1 MRHNM
6 KRTVIF
12 IAALLILG
20 IVVFVVVVNK
30 KSNLSG
36 FGSYDAGTDAEKR
49 HTELLNKFQQGH
61 DLTSREVN
69 ILTAYYISSSKYDE
83 GITVL
88 EKIAKKQDGYM
99 TYYGLSVLYGSK
111 AKLKKVEREDELIKR
126 AHFYLKKGFTA
137 APEKPL
143 AYYSRG
149 QTFAILGC
157 FEMAIDDLRH
167 AIEESKKTKIIML
180 EEGISVD
187 QQKFTAFVEK
197 EIARLKNFRSDCL
210 LKEIK

>member
-1 MRHNM
+1 M
-6 KRTVIF
+6 KRIFIF
-12 IAALLILG
+12 IAILG
-20 IVVFVVVVNK
+20 LVVFVIAANK
-30 KSNLSG
+30 KSDLSG
-36 FGSYDAGTDAEKR
+36 FSSYDAGKDAEKR
-49 HTELLNKFQQGH
+49 HTELLNKFQQGR

-99 TYYGLSVLYGSK
+99 TYYGLSALFGSK
-111 AKLKKVEREDELIKR
+111 AKLRKVEREDELIKR
-126 AHFYLKKGFTA
+126 ARLYLDKGFAA

-157 FEMAIDDLRH
+157 FEMAIDDLGH
-167 AIEESKKTKIIML
+167 AIEESKKTKSIML

-197 EIARLKNFRSDCL
+197 EIARLKNFRGDCL
-210 LKEIK
+210 L